1 MFSHE
6 VIAMDV
12 SCISVSVIILMRL
25 PYLILVHPHACL
37 EVRMRYI
44 YALIKDSHD
53 DRRVSCSK
61 FPRFLHVDI
70 GSLDEL
76 GRTKVSIVYNMPLVR
91 KKRVIEYACS
101 WGKLLKFLF
110 CKRNCLLLRSPLECT
125 VVLDLA
131 YLTELRKICCHFCYR
146 MLVAETHYVPQMKT
160 FLASLVLCAKVYREN
175 SLDLITVDKIKD
187 LINAENT

>member
-53 DRRVSCSK
+53 D
-61 FPRFLHVDI
+61 
-70 GSLDEL
+70 
-76 GRTKVSIVYNMPLVR
+76 
-91 KKRVIEYACS
+91 
-101 WGKLLKFLF
+101 
-110 CKRNCLLLRSPLECT
+110 
-125 VVLDLA
+125 
-131 YLTELRKICCHFCYR
+131 
-146 MLVAETHYVPQMKT
+146 
-160 FLASLVLCAKVYREN
+160 
-175 SLDLITVDKIKD
+175 
-187 LINAENT
+187 